1 MKITIELEHEVVEHL
16 IGDLCEA
23 GEMKPCGVSEIV
35 MWAVREAVRAEIAP
49 IESVQAM
56 LRGN

>member
-23 GEMKPCGVSEIV
+23 GELKPCGVSEIV
-35 MWAVREAVRAEIAP
+35 MWTVREAVREEIVP
-49 IESVQAM
+49 IESVRAM
-56 LRGN
+56 VRGD

>member
-1 MKITIELEHEVVEHL
+1 MKITIELEHEVAEHL

-35 MWAVREAVRAEIAP
+35 MWTVREAVREEIVP
-49 IESVQAM
+49 IESVRAM
-56 LRGN
+56 VRGD